1 MTLDPVFNWIAA
13 LALVQLF
20 ASAAWH
26 KLSDFDSFKRILANY
41 QIISHSGLPILA
53 KGVIVL
59 ELLAVA
65 LLAIPD
71 FRVIGSIIAIA
82 LLSSYA
88 IAMSSTLIKG
98 RRLADC
104 GCHFGKQSQPV
115 SWFLVVRNTLLIALG
130 VFLIIP
136 ITARPMN
143 FLDFGSILFAFALC
157 PLIYSIA
164 HGLHHNHNTLQK
176 G

>member
-13 LALVQLF
+13 LALMQLF

-26 KLSDFDSFKRILANY
+26 KLSDFQSFKLALANY
-41 QIISHSGLPILA
+41 QITPDSVLPLLA
-53 KGVIVL
+53 TGVITL
-59 ELLAVA
+59 EFLTVV

-71 FRVIGSIIAIA
+71 FRTAGSLIAIA

-88 IAMSSTLIKG
+88 IAMATTLAQG
-98 RRLADC
+98 RKLADC

-115 SWFLVVRNTLLIALG
+115 SWFLVIRNTLLIAFGAL
-130 VFLIIP
+130 LIAP
-136 ITARPMN
+136 ITLRPMN
-143 FLDFGSILFAFALC
+143 LLDFGSILFAFALC
-157 PLIYSIA
+157 PLIYTIA